1 VEEIFF
7 KDPVTGNSNV
17 FSQTFESCT
26 HQKPGWYEV
35 LEKGNIVLFR
45 EIIKTVSEN
54 KPYGSATTEQKV
66 ATSYKYW
73 MQDITG
79 CIQVNKINDF
89 ITELKK
95 INGAFEPAVAGQ
107 KYSDRKVEDWITVAR
122 KYNALQ

>member
-1 VEEIFF
+1 
-7 KDPVTGNSNV
+7 
-17 FSQTFESCT
+17 
-26 HQKPGWYEV
+26 V